1 MNQGIIILINTILHL
16 RWDCASEEEEYMIHA
31 AHDQHVTR
39 TCDFLI
45 NELKVL
51 DNVEEAESRIFFVSA
66 KEAINV
72 TNREIDSCTTPLR
85 NKRCSEWAR

>member
-1 MNQGIIILINTILHL
+1 MNQGIIILINIILHL

-31 AHDQHVTR
+31 AHDQHVSR

-45 NELKVL
+45 TELKVL
-51 DNVEEAESRIFFVSA
+51 DNVEEAERRIFFVSA
-66 KEAINV
+66 KEAIKV

-85 NKRCSEWAR
+85 NKRCSEWER